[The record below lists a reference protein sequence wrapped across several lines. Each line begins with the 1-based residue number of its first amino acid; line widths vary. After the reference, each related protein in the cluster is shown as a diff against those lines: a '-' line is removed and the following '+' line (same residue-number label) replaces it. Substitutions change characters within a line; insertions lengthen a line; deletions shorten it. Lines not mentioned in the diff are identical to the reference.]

1 MIAQKHPGNADFTRG
16 FCRHGPVCFEDE
28 KDLEIEALST
38 AQIRPGEHDSAQN
51 HPRRRHSDSDA
62 AKLQFLKAEASRL
75 NLHRPR

>member
-28 KDLEIEALST
+28 NTQRLRRLAPHKSGRASMTALKIT
-38 AQIRPGEHDSAQN
+38 
-51 HPRRRHSDSDA
+51 PRRRHSGSDA
-62 AKLQFLKAEASRL
+62 AKPQLLKAEASRL